1 MFYCMSFQSEAKLVD
16 ELRASLEKQ
25 YTDQLE
31 KAQNEWRKEEI
42 KRINDEVLKQKEQLL
57 KVVVCSCFV

>member
-1 MFYCMSFQSEAKLVD
+1 MD
-16 ELRASLEKQ
+16 ELRVSLENQ

-31 KAQNEWRKEEI
+31 KAQNEWKKDEI

-57 KVVVCSCFV
+57 KVVAMK